1 MSVSLGVIQNNY
13 MQSFPTEVP
22 TKTAQGFIITATINL
37 LNGYNCS
44 VALVG
49 GAIAA
54 IATIIEAV
62 TRPIIRA
69 IFSENP
75 NIAKFIQIVIPKM
88 MALGLAALVAPWIGV
103 SYKMTSVLL
112 PIIAWITL
120 NEGFYE
126 RNVGMV
132 EVL

>member
-1 MSVSLGVIQNNY
+1 MLSSLSAIQNNY
-13 MQSFPTEVP
+13 TQNFPAEVP
-22 TKTAQGFIITATINL
+22 IKAAQGFIVTATINL
-37 LNGYNCS
+37 LNGYNCN

-49 GAIAA
+49 GTVAA

-69 IFSENP
+69 IFPENP

-88 MALGLAALVAPWIGV
+88 MALGLAAAVAPWVGI
-103 SYKMTSVLL
+103 SYKMTSILL
-112 PIIAWITL
+112 PVIAWLTL
-120 NEGFYE
+120 NERFYE

-132 EVL
+132 EIL

>member
-1 MSVSLGVIQNNY
+1 MDD
-13 MQSFPTEVP
+13 FPTEVP
-22 TKTAQGFIITATINL
+22 TKAAQGFIATATISLFTGCAGN
-37 LNGYNCS
+37 
-44 VALVG
+44 VALLG

-54 IATIIEAV
+54 TATIIEAV

-75 NIAKFIQIVIPKM
+75 RIAKFIQICTPKM
-88 MALGLAALVAPWIGV
+88 MALGLAASIAPWIGV
-103 SYKMTSVLL
+103 SYRMTSILL
-112 PIIAWITL
+112 PLIAWVTL
-120 NEGFYE
+120 NERFYE